1 MNNDFILFFIII
13 IIVVILLDILI
24 SSLIHLNKIE
34 NSKEFI
40 LQYLQALDRYLAE
53 NGSRDDKNK
62 KDL

>member
-1 MNNDFILFFIII
+1 MNNDFILFFII

-34 NSKEFI
+34 NTKEFI